1 MSGVFVPD
9 ALRPLLRPVAELTE
23 YPRNSQVHTEES
35 VDELCRHILLDGWT
49 RPLLVWRSP
58 QDGKLYV
65 AAGHRALRAALKLGM
80 AAVPCVE
87 RSDWAERQFRT
98 YVIWDNQSVKQ
109 EPWDAPVLRDELVEL
124 EAFAGPDGGEF
135 DMALTGFDRD
145 EVYAMVHGK
154 AGRPGL
160 TDDDAVPEAVPPR
173 SKTGDVWLCGKH
185 RVMCGDSTK
194 AEDVARLMAGQ
205 KADAVVTDPPYGIG
219 FKYASYQDSRAKWF
233 DLIGRVVPM
242 LRGLAPFVVM
252 PCCGIDRMGWWYANH
267 TPDWLLAWYKG
278 SPGHRAQVGFNDWE
292 CILTWG
298 KPPNQMHDY
307 FQTACGFKDN
317 PDHPCPKPVAWATW
331 LVERAAEVGGR
342 VVDPF
347 LGSGTT
353 LIACE
358 KLDRVCYG
366 MEIEPRYVDVAVRR
380 WEQFTGREAVL
391 EAAGDASARSPEA

>member
-1 MSGVFVPD
+1 VGEVLIPD
-9 ALRPLLRPVAELTE
+9 ALRPMLRPLADLTE
-23 YPRNSQVHTEES
+23 YPRNAQKHTAED
-35 VDELCRHILLDGWT
+35 VQRFIGVLRQFGWT
-49 RPLLVWRSP
+49 QPIVAWAH
-58 QDGKLYV
+58 DGKLYISAGHLRYRAAK
-65 AAGHRALRAALKLGM
+65 AAGLD
-80 AAVPCVE
+80 AVPVLVRE
-87 RSDWAERQFRT
+87 DWTEKQFRAYT
-98 YVIWDNQSVKQ
+98 IADNAWTKRAEWDIPILK
-109 EPWDAPVLRDELVEL
+109 DELVDL
-124 EAFAGPDGGEF
+124 DDGEF
-135 DMALTGFDRD
+135 DLTLTGFDRD

-194 AEDVARLMAGQ
+194 AEDVARLMAGA

-252 PCCGIDRMGWWYANH
+252 PCCRIDRMGWWYANH
-267 TPDWLLAWYKG
+267 APDWLLAWYKG

-298 KPPNQMHDY
+298 KPPKPMHDY

-331 LVERAAEVGGR
+331 LIERAAEVGGR

-353 LIACE
+353 LIASE

-391 EAAGDASARSPEA
+391 EAAGDAHA